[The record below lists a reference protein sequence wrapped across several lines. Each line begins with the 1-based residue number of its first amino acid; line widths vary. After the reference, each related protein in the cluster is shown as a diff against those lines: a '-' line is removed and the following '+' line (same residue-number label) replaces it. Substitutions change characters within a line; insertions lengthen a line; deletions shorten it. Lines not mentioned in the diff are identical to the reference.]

1 MYSLSLSLLSS
12 TSSFWSIVRKVTCV
26 YNSSVV
32 LWSRWNQKWP
42 DWLTDWVTRWPIEL
56 SWTAKKV
63 PEKLFQLQRPD
74 GKPGR
79 AFAPPEILWTALWER
94 GEWCPSCWIRSE
106 NWQRCIDKI
115 HQLIGD
121 WQGHHIS
128 QVLSYR
134 NENFTSV
141 LSFSPFGRKT
151 ALYCDYTASGRSL
164 EFIEDFIQAEVLTKR
179 NLYSHWHV
187 Q

>member
-1 MYSLSLSLLSS
+1 MFHTDLIYPVYKSNVIISGQYKMAVIK
-12 TSSFWSIVRKVTCV
+12 TNPVR
-26 YNSSVV
+26 
-32 LWSRWNQKWP
+32 NQ
-42 DWLTDWVTRWPIEL
+42 L
-56 SWTAKKV
+56 KKV

-79 AFAPPEILWTALWER
+79 AFAPPEILWTAIWER
-94 GEWCPSCWIRSE
+94 REWCPSSWLGGK

-179 NLYSHWHV
+179 NLYSHWQV
-187 Q
+187 K

>member
-1 MYSLSLSLLSS
+1 MFHTDLIYPVYKSNVIISGQYKMAVIK
-12 TSSFWSIVRKVTCV
+12 TNPVR
-26 YNSSVV
+26 
-32 LWSRWNQKWP
+32 NQ
-42 DWLTDWVTRWPIEL
+42 L
-56 SWTAKKV
+56 KKV

-79 AFAPPEILWTALWER
+79 AFAPPEILWVAIWER
-94 GEWCPSCWIRSE
+94 GEWCPSCWIGGE

-179 NLYSHWHV
+179 NLYSHWQV
-187 Q
+187 K